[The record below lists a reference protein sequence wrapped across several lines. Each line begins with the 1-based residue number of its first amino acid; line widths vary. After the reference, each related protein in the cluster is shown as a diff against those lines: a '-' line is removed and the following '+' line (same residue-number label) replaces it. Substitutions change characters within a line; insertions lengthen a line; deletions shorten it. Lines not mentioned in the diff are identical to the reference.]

1 MTNCMR
7 RVALVLALV
16 FCAVVAQ
23 AEVTVSKVFGDH
35 MVLQRDIE
43 VPVWGWAEPGEEA
56 TVEFGGQKKSAKADK
71 TGKWMVRLDA
81 MKASNEGRALVVRD
95 QGAGVRDQEAGVR
108 SQESGGRS
116 QESGGSEQEAGVTFT
131 NVVVGEVWLCSGQ
144 SNMEWTMGGSKSILK
159 EAIDTADFPLI
170 RHINVGGRWSIKK
183 AKDLPGGSSWKVCT
197 PRNVGGFTAVGFF
210 FGRKLHQEINVPI
223 GLIKSAVG
231 GTRIEPWTPVEG
243 FASVPE
249 LESLREQT
257 VGAEEKYRKQVGE
270 AVVNVRQWI
279 ADTEKAL
286 ETGDELY
293 MPTLPS
299 HPLDKGSKPTMLF
312 NPKINPLVPYAMR
325 GAIWYQGES
334 NGGEGISYLHK
345 TRALVEGWRTV
356 WDQKEVKK
364 GGPARDFP
372 FYWVQLANFQKP
384 SEKPKGGDGWARI
397 RMAQTK
403 ALEIKNTGMA
413 VAIELAD
420 EANPNDIHPKNK
432 KDVGERLALWALAK
446 DYSKKITCSG
456 PLYKS
461 MTVKGSEAIIRFD
474 YAGKGLMLGEKT
486 GIEPVKEVEGGT
498 LKHFAI
504 SGEDGKWHWAEA
516 KVKGKTVIVS
526 SPEVAKP
533 VAVRYAYTMNPD
545 GCNLYNKAG
554 LPASPF
560 TTDEHWE

>member
-1 MTNCMR
+1 
-7 RVALVLALV
+7 
-16 FCAVVAQ
+16 
-23 AEVTVSKVFGDH
+23 VS
-35 MVLQRDIE
+35 
-43 VPVWGWAEPGEEA
+43 
-56 TVEFGGQKKSAKADK
+56 
-71 TGKWMVRLDA
+71 
-81 MKASNEGRALVVRD
+81 
-95 QGAGVRDQEAGVR
+95 
-108 SQESGGRS
+108 
-116 QESGGSEQEAGVTFT
+116 
-131 NVVVGEVWLCSGQ
+131 
-144 SNMEWTMGGSKSILK
+144 
-159 EAIDTADFPLI
+159 
-170 RHINVGGRWSIKK
+170 
-183 AKDLPGGSSWKVCT
+183 
-197 PRNVGGFTAVGFF
+197 GFTAVGFF

-231 GTRIEPWTPVEG
+231 GTKIEPWTPPEG

-249 LESLREQT
+249 LESLRSQA
-257 VGAEEKYRKQVGE
+257 VGAEEQYRKEVGE
-270 AVVNVRQWI
+270 AVDNVRQWI
-279 ADTEKAL
+279 SDTEKAL
-286 ETGDELY
+286 ETGAELY

-356 WDQKEVKK
+356 WGQKAAKQ
-364 GGPARDFP
+364 GGPGRDFP

-384 SEKPKGGDGWARI
+384 SDKPAGGDGWARI

-420 EANPNDIHPKNK
+420 ADNPNDIHPKNK

-446 DYSKKITCSG
+446 DYGKQITCSG

-461 MTVKGSEAIIRFD
+461 MTVNGSEAIISFD
-474 YAGKGLMLGEKT
+474 YVGKGLMIGEKR
-486 GIEPVKEVEGGT
+486 GIEPAAEVTDGT
-498 LKHFAI
+498 LKQFAI
-504 SGEDGKWHWAEA
+504 SGADGTWHWADAEID
-516 KVKGKTVIVS
+516 GNTVIVS
-526 SPEVAKP
+526 NDEVAKP

-560 TTDEHWE
+560 TTDDHWE

>member
-1 MTNCMR
+1 MKHILS
-7 RVALVLALV
+7 VVLVVV
-16 FCAVVAQ
+16 FCACAAQ
-23 AEVTVSKVFGDH
+23 AEVTVSKMFGDH

-43 VPVWGWAEPGEEA
+43 VPVWGWADPGEEV
-56 TVEFGGQKKSAKADK
+56 TVEFGGQKKIATADK
-71 TGKWMVRLDA
+71 SGKWMVRLAAMDA
-81 MKASNEGRALVVRD
+81 SSEGRALVVRG
-95 QGAGVRDQEAGVR
+95 QGAGVRGQGAGVR
-108 SQESGGRS
+108 GQG
-116 QESGGSEQEAGVTFT
+116 AGVRFT
-131 NVVVGEVWLCSGQ
+131 NVVVGEVWVCSGQ
-144 SNMEWTMGGSKSILK
+144 SNMSFGMGGCKGILK

-170 RHINVGGRWSIKK
+170 RHIAVGGHFSVKQ
-183 AKDLPGGSSWKVCT
+183 AKDLPDGSSWKVCT
-197 PRNVGGFTAVGFF
+197 PKTVSGFTAVGFF

-231 GTRIEPWTPVEG
+231 GTKIEPWTPVEG

-249 LESLREQT
+249 LGRLREQT
-257 VGAEEKYRKQVGE
+257 AGAEEKYRKQMGE
-270 AVVNVRQWI
+270 AVVNVRKWA

-286 ETGDELY
+286 EAGDELY

-299 HPLDKGSKPTMLF
+299 HPLEKDSKPTMLF
-312 NPKINPLVPYAMR
+312 NPKINPLVPFAMR

-356 WDQKEVKK
+356 WGQKEAKK
-364 GGPARDFP
+364 GGPGRDFP

-384 SEKPKGGDGWARI
+384 SDKPAGGDGWARI

-403 ALEIKNTGMA
+403 ALKIKNTGMA

-446 DYSKKITCSG
+446 DYGKQVTFSG

-461 MTVKGSEAIIRFD
+461 MKIKGSEAIISFD
-474 YAGKGLMLGEKT
+474 HVGKGLMVAEKT
-486 GIEPVKEVEGGT
+486 GIEPVKEVKNGA
-498 LKHFAI
+498 LKRFAI
-504 SGEDGKWHWAEA
+504 SGKDGKWYWADA
-516 KVKGKTVIVS
+516 KIAGNTVVVLS
-526 SPEVAKP
+526 KDVAKP

-560 TTDEHWE
+560 TTDNHWK

>member
-1 MTNCMR
+1 MKRYAGLMVGVVC
-7 RVALVLALV
+7 
-16 FCAVVAQ
+16 CAFTAQ
-23 AEVTVSKVFGDH
+23 AGVTVSKVFGDH
-35 MVLQRDIE
+35 MVIQRDID
-43 VPVWGWAEPGEEA
+43 VPVWGWADPGEEA
-56 TVEFGGQKKSAKADK
+56 TVEFGGQKKKTKADK
-71 TGKWMVRLDA
+71 SGKWMVRLDP
-81 MKASNEGRALVVRD
+81 MQASSEGRALVVRSSIPELVSGG
-95 QGAGVRDQEAGVR
+95 QGTGGG
-108 SQESGGRS
+108 SQESGVEE
-116 QESGGSEQEAGVTFT
+116 QESGVTFT

-144 SNMEWTMGGSKSILK
+144 SNMDWNMGRCKSILQ
-159 EAIDTADFPLI
+159 ESLDTADFPLI
-170 RHINVGGRWSIKK
+170 RHITVGGHFSRKQ
-183 AKDLPGGSSWKVCT
+183 ARDLPDGSSWKVCT
-197 PRNVGGFTAVGFF
+197 PKTVSGFTAVGFF

-231 GTRIEPWTPVEG
+231 GTKIEPWTPPEG

-249 LESLREQT
+249 LGSLREQT
-257 VGAEEKYRKQVGE
+257 IGAEEQYRKEVGE
-270 AVVNVRQWI
+270 AVVNVRRWI

-286 ETGDELY
+286 ETGAELY

-299 HPLDKGSKPTMLF
+299 HPLEKGSRPTMLF

-356 WDQKEVKK
+356 WGQQAAKQ
-364 GGPARDFP
+364 GGPGRDFP

-384 SEKPKGGDGWARI
+384 SDKPQGGDGWARI

-420 EANPNDIHPKNK
+420 ADNPNDIHPKNK

-446 DYSKKITCSG
+446 DYSKEITCSG
-456 PLYKS
+456 PIYKG
-461 MTVKGSEAIIRFD
+461 MTVEGGEAIISFEHV
-474 YAGKGLMLGEKT
+474 GKGLMVGEKR
-486 GIEPVKEVEGGT
+486 GIEPAAEVEDGT

-504 SGEDGKWHWAEA
+504 SGEDGKWHWADAEI
-516 KVKGKTVIVS
+516 KDETVVVS
-526 SPEVAKP
+526 SEEVAKP

-545 GCNLYNKAG
+545 GCNLSNQAG

>member
-1 MTNCMR
+1 MKRIYILMTMT
-7 RVALVLALV
+7 LVL
-16 FCAVVAQ
+16 CAGVAQ
-23 AEVTVSKVFGDH
+23 AEVTVSKVFGDQ
-35 MVLQRDIE
+35 MVLQRDIA

-56 TVEFGGQKKSAKADK
+56 TVEFAGQKKSAKADE

-81 MKASNEGRALVVRD
+81 MKASNEGRALVI
-95 QGAGVRDQEAGVR
+95 R
-108 SQESGGRS
+108 SQESGGGD
-116 QESGGSEQEAGVTFT
+116 QESGVSEQEAGITFT

-144 SNMEWTMGGSKSILK
+144 SNMDWNMGNCKSILQ
-159 EAIDTADFPLI
+159 EALDTADFPLI
-170 RHINVGGRWSIKK
+170 RHITVGGHFSIKK
-183 AKDLPGGSSWKVCT
+183 AKDLRDGSSWKVCT
-197 PRNVGGFTAVGFF
+197 PKTVGGFTAVGFF

-231 GTRIEPWTPVEG
+231 GTRIEPWTPTEG
-243 FASVPE
+243 FALVPE

-257 VGAEEKYRKQVGE
+257 AGAEEKYREEMGKAIVS
-270 AVVNVRQWI
+270 VRKWI

-299 HPLDKGSKPTMLF
+299 HPLDKDSKPTMLF

-345 TRALVEGWRTV
+345 KRALVEGWRTV

-372 FYWVQLANFQKP
+372 FYWVQLANFQTP
-384 SEKPKGGDGWARI
+384 SEKPAGGDGWARI

-420 EANPNDIHPKNK
+420 EANPGDIHPKNK

-446 DYSKKITCSG
+446 DYGKKITFSG

-461 MTVKGSEAIIRFD
+461 MTVEGSQAIISFEHV
-474 YAGKGLMLGEKT
+474 GKGLMVGEKA
-486 GIEPVKEVEGGT
+486 GIEPAKDVENGT

-504 SGEDGKWHWAEA
+504 SGEDGTWHWADA
-516 KVKGKTVIVS
+516 KIAGETVIVS
-526 SPEVAKP
+526 SDEVAQP
-533 VAVRYAYTMNPD
+533 VAVRYAYTMNPAS
-545 GCNLYNKAG
+545 GNLYNMAG

-560 TTDEHWE
+560 TTDDHWE

>member
-1 MTNCMR
+1 MKRIYILLTM
-7 RVALVLALV
+7 
-16 FCAVVAQ
+16 AVVLYTYTAQ

-43 VPVWGWAEPGEEA
+43 VPVWGWAQPGEEA
-56 TVEFGGQKKSAKADK
+56 TVEFAGQKKSAKADK
-71 TGKWMVRLDA
+71 TGKWMVRLA
-81 MKASNEGRALVVRD
+81 PLKASNEGRALVVGDSSFAKASSSAEATADMTADR
-95 QGAGVRDQEAGVR
+95 QEAGI
-108 SQESGGRS
+108 
-116 QESGGSEQEAGVTFT
+116 TFT

-144 SNMEWTMGGSKSILK
+144 SNMDWNMGGCRSILQD
-159 EAIDTADFPLI
+159 ALDTADFPLI
-170 RHINVGGRWSIKK
+170 RHITVGGHFSVKK
-183 AKDLPGGSSWKVCT
+183 AKDLPGGSRWQVCT
-197 PRNVGGFTAVGFF
+197 PKSVGGFTAVGFF

-231 GTRIEPWTPVEG
+231 GTKIEPWTPTEG
-243 FASVPE
+243 FALVPD
-249 LESLREQT
+249 LGSLRDQA
-257 VGAEEKYRKQVGE
+257 VGAEEQYRKEVGE

-286 ETGDELY
+286 ETGAELY

-312 NPKINPLVPYAMR
+312 NPKINPLIPYAMR

-356 WDQKEVKK
+356 WGQKAAKQ
-364 GGPARDFP
+364 GGPGRDFP

-384 SEKPKGGDGWARI
+384 GEKAKGGDGWARI

-420 EANPNDIHPKNK
+420 AANPNDIHPKNK

-446 DYSKKITCSG
+446 DYEKKITCSG

-461 MTVKGSEAIIRFD
+461 MMVKGSQAIISFD
-474 YAGKGLMLGEKT
+474 YAGKGLMVGEKT
-486 GIEPVKEVEGGT
+486 GIEPVREVEGGT
-498 LKHFAI
+498 LKLFAI
-504 SGEDGKWHWAEA
+504 SGEDGQWHWAEA
-516 KVKGKTVIVS
+516 KIEGETVIVS